1 LVPVELAV
9 RKSPTQ
15 HDATCHMHR
24 VLIRKA
30 MTSTLL
36 ENYVAIGVVGG

>member
-1 LVPVELAV
+1 
-9 RKSPTQ
+9 
-15 HDATCHMHR
+15 MHR

-36 ENYVAIGVVGG
+36 EKYAAIGVVGG